1 VVACYASA
9 RSLQHGEAVPVIA
22 LTGTAANVANVADGF
37 VVFGDPIPA
46 DRLALIVLMLG
57 IAKICVAA
65 LLTPAPLRV
74 APAVTSTPWPGDDY
88 LGRLTIRG
96 RTRCR

>member
-37 VVFGDPIPA
+37 VVFGDPMPA

-74 APAVTSTPWPGDDY
+74 ASRPRSPQLRGLGTTTSAG
-88 LGRLTIRG
+88 
-96 RTRCR
+96 

>member
-1 VVACYASA
+1 M
-9 RSLQHGEAVPVIA
+9 IA

-37 VVFGDPIPA
+37 VVFGDPMPA

-74 APAVTSTPWPGDDY
+74 ASRPRSPQLRGLGTTTSAG
-88 LGRLTIRG
+88 
-96 RTRCR
+96 